1 MNFLQ
6 HNQQL
11 NIFNISPQHWSLS
24 PLRLAPV
31 ELELSKS
38 LPASLCSDQPN
49 HLKETKGCTI
59 TVPALSAQG
68 PGNFLRALDKKYSA
82 ADIQG
87 TNDSSALVGSSYVAS
102 VNAASEKFRT
112 WVAWEASSF
121 LLKVTK
127 AYLDK
132 TQI

>member
-1 MNFLQ
+1 M
-6 HNQQL
+6 
-11 NIFNISPQHWSLS
+11 
-24 PLRLAPV
+24 
-31 ELELSKS
+31 
-38 LPASLCSDQPN
+38 
-49 HLKETKGCTI
+49 
-59 TVPALSAQG
+59 PALSAQG

-82 ADIQG
+82 AGIQG
-87 TNDSSALVGSSYVAS
+87 TNDSSALVESSYVAS